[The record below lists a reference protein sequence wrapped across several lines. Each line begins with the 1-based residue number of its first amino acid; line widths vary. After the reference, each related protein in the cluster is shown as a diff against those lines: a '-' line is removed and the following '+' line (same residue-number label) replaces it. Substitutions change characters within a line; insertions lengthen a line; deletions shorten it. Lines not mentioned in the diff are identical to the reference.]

1 MVRAFLLTSLLFTTM
16 AFAQGG
22 GGMGGG
28 GMGGMGGGG
37 MGEGGGGGRAGG
49 LSVPNIGPSRMS
61 RLDTMS
67 GILKLTK
74 DQKKEVKSIME
85 DGQKEAAPL
94 RDELTRSREQIAE
107 AVASGK
113 SQDEINQAV
122 KSYAELEGRMA
133 RIELDAFAKVYK
145 LLDSEQQSKSAPV
158 FQMMAGIFNNKNWNE
173 T

>member
-1 MVRAFLLTSLLFTTM
+1 MIRRLLLTGILFTAV
-16 AFAQGG
+16 AFAQR
-22 GGMGGG
+22 
-28 GMGGMGGGG
+28 
-37 MGEGGGGGRAGG
+37 GGGGGDMGG
-49 LSVPNIGPSRMS
+49 GEMGGGRGGMSLPNIGPPRMS

-85 DGQKEAAPL
+85 EGQKEAAPL
-94 RDELTRSREQIAE
+94 RDELTKGREQIAE

-113 SQDEINQAV
+113 SQDEVNQAV
-122 KSYAELEGRMA
+122 KAYAEVEGRMA

-145 LLDSEQQSKSAPV
+145 LLDSEQKSKSAPV

-173 T
+173 S